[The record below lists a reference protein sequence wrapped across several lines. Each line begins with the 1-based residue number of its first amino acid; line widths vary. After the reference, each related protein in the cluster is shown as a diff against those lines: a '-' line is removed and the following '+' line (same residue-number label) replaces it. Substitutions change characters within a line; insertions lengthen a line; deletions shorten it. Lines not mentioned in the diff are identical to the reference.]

1 MNKQPQT
8 CYVADKHGE
17 FRIMYAYGKSNPQPV
32 KAVTSVY
39 IHTPEELEALKAEWQ
54 REAAEKMWYYA
65 ESEFGYANTDFRHV
79 QQYLDQHYPLPQHL
93 NTNQ

>member
-1 MNKQPQT
+1 MTKQPQT
-8 CYVADKHGE
+8 CYVPE
-17 FRIMYAYGKSNPQPV
+17 KSGDICCTDTELNTDWCN
-32 KAVTSVY
+32 KLESVY

-79 QQYLDQHYPLPQHL
+79 QQYLDQYYPKPQPI
-93 NTNQ
+93 NTNL